1 MQEKAYSF
9 NNSMDNWNVWLM
21 NSERVEV
28 QEKIDSLLGEK
39 TEYSIY
45 LYG

>member
-9 NNSMDNWNVWLM
+9 SNSVDDWNMWLT
-21 NSERVEV
+21 NKQRADV

-45 LYG
+45 LY